1 MTDNHQAAKTNTIE
15 YEELMKIDKG
25 PEGKR
30 RYHED
35 ITVIVV
41 FLNQKNWWRR
51 DVQKYGD
58 IGRFQLKNLV
68 YFFIIC
74 KNLQYFFIVY
84 TMVM

>member
-1 MTDNHQAAKTNTIE
+1 MQGIAKKLLKKALTEAAKTKEIE
-15 YEELMKIDKG
+15 YEELMKIDKR

-51 DVQKYGD
+51 DVQN
-58 IGRFQLKNLV
+58 IS
-68 YFFIIC
+68 IC
-74 KNLQYFFIVY
+74 I
-84 TMVM
+84 